1 MNEITTGREGLD
13 GDRRERGQHV
23 ERGEVAISI
32 VRTTDANGVVS
43 GTLTFES
50 KGTLGAKLAGVLGDV
65 FAEERESGPGAQSV
79 VPIREAPSPPTVVDE
94 ILDVEA
100 AAKLLD
106 CSVRHLQ
113 HLCRLRKVRFVAG
126 VGTGYRFSRRQLVED
141 VAAMA
146 TPKVDAR

>member
-1 MNEITTGREGLD
+1 
-13 GDRRERGQHV
+13 
-23 ERGEVAISI
+23 
-32 VRTTDANGVVS
+32 
-43 GTLTFES
+43 
-50 KGTLGAKLAGVLGDV
+50 
-65 FAEERESGPGAQSV
+65 
-79 VPIREAPSPPTVVDE
+79 
-94 ILDVEA
+94 LDVDG

-106 CSVRHLQ
+106 GSVRPLQ